1 MLATSS
7 IGLSVVLA
15 FAPQAAGEPAPAE
28 APSTAAPTI
37 APTADAVPFTFSRA
51 LAIGRVGRGGRSPI
65 RFDAVESRLVRGE
78 PVSPKEGD
86 TVVAPDGEERTWT
99 PIVANDGAFRAESLG
114 GGYAFTTFEAAEPG
128 TLVLEASGHS
138 MVYVNGVPRTG
149 DPYGYGFV
157 RLPVPIRAGR
167 NEFLFAVGRGGF
179 AAKLVTPP
187 SVGPYFLGAD
197 ETLPDLVVGVSERV
211 VLGIPVVN
219 PTGGW
224 LENVVA
230 VASTAA
236 GASVS
241 TALPAIPPHS
251 LHKARIEWDTPG
263 SAEPGPLMLEIRIE
277 RRPADGAATPL
288 ATRTVELKTVTAE
301 SRRNET
307 FTSRIDGSAQ
317 YYSVVPAVPRESG
330 QRPGLLL
337 SLHGA
342 SVEASSQA
350 AAYTAKEWATIVC
363 PTNRRPYGFDWED
376 WGRLDALEV
385 LSHAQRRF
393 RTDPR
398 RQWLTGH
405 SMGGHGTWQIGVH
418 YSDRFAAIAPSAGW
432 ISFRSYTGGADF
444 PTTGVGGLLMRAA
457 SPSDTLALKD
467 NYARLGVYILHG
479 DADDN
484 VPVAQARTMRGVL
497 GGGNG
502 AFHPDFAYYER
513 SGAGHWWGNECV
525 DWPPLMQFLERRTRP
540 EPGSIN
546 RVSFATSSPSV
557 SAESAWVTVAQQV
570 EFLKPSRV
578 ELALDRG
585 ARSVAGT
592 TTNVARLGLAL
603 DLDGDANEITVT
615 LDGTKLT
622 APEPE
627 GGGRLWF
634 ARDGETWTLAGPPS
648 PAEKSP
654 ERGGLFKEAFRNRM
668 ILVAGTAGDDATDEL
683 LLSKARFDAL
693 TFWYRGN
700 GAIEV
705 TTDVAFDAKADPDRN
720 VILYGNAETNSAW
733 PALLGSCPVVVRQGS
748 VKVGDREIAG
758 GDLAVLFTYPRAGSD
773 RAAVGVVAGT
783 GPAGIRLSERLPY
796 FVSGVAYPDLT
807 VLAARTLVEGLA
819 GVRLTGFFGND
830 WSVERGV
837 WAEAESSVPGP

>member
-1 MLATSS
+1 MLVTSL
-7 IGLSVVLA
+7 IGLSAVLA
-15 FAPQAAGEPAPAE
+15 IAPQVASDETPAGAAAALAPA
-28 APSTAAPTI
+28 
-37 APTADAVPFTFSRA
+37 ADAVPFTFRA
-51 LAIGRVGRGGRSPI
+51 ALVIGRVGRGGRSPI
-65 RFDAVESRLVRGE
+65 RFDAVEARLVRGE
-78 PVSPKEGD
+78 PISPKAGD
-86 TVVAPDGEERTWT
+86 TIVAPDGEERAWT
-99 PIVANDGAFRAESLG
+99 PIGAEDGAFRSESLG
-114 GGYAFTTFEAAEPG
+114 GGYAFTTFEAAEAG

-179 AAKLVTPP
+179 SARLVPPP

-219 PTGGW
+219 PTGEW
-224 LENVVA
+224 LEGVVA

-236 GASVS
+236 GASVT
-241 TALPAIPPHS
+241 TAVPAIPPHS
-251 LHKARIEWDTPG
+251 VHKTRIEWDTPA
-263 SAEPGPLMLEIRIE
+263 SAETGPLPLEIRLE
-277 RRPADGAATPL
+277 RRPAEGTAKSL
-288 ATRTVELKTVTAE
+288 ATRTVELKTVAAD

-317 YYSVVPAVPRESG
+317 YYAVVPALPRTSG
-330 QRPGLLL
+330 ERPGLLL

-350 AAYTAKEWATIVC
+350 AAYTAKDWATIVC
-363 PTNRRPYGFDWED
+363 PTNRRAYGFDWED

-385 LSHAQRRF
+385 LAHAQRRF

-418 YSDRFAAIAPSAGW
+418 YPDRFAAIAPSAGW

-444 PTTGVGGLLMRAA
+444 PAGGVGGLLMRAA

-497 GGGNG
+497 GGGSG
-502 AFHPDFAYYER
+502 AFHSDFAYYER
-513 SGAGHWWGNECV
+513 PGAGHWWGNECV
-525 DWPPLMQFLERRTRP
+525 DWPPLMQFLERRTLP
-540 EPGSIN
+540 EPGSID
-546 RVSFATSSPSV
+546 RVSFVTSTPSV
-557 SAESAWVTVAQQV
+557 SAESGWVNVAQQV

-585 ARSVAGT
+585 ARTINGT
-592 TTNVARLGLAL
+592 TVNVARLGLAV
-603 DLDGDANEITVT
+603 DLDGDAAEITIT
-615 LDGTKLT
+615 LDGTTLA

-627 GGGRLWF
+627 GGARLWL

-648 PAEKSP
+648 AAEKSP
-654 ERGGLFKEAFRNRM
+654 ERGGPFKDAFRNRM
-668 ILVAGTAGDDATDEL
+668 ILVAGTAGDDATDSL
-683 LLSKARFDAL
+683 LLAKARFDAL

-705 TTDVAFDAKADPDRN
+705 TTDAAFDPKADPDQN
-720 VILYGNAETNSAW
+720 VILYGNADTNSAW
-733 PALLGSCPVVVRQGS
+733 SALLGPCPVLVKQGS
-748 VKVGDREIAG
+748 VKVGDEEIAG
-758 GDLAVLFTYPRAGSD
+758 DDLAVLFTYPRAGSD

-783 GPAGIRLSERLPY
+783 GSAGIRLTERLPY

-807 VLAARTLVEGLA
+807 VLAASTLVEGLA
-819 GVRLTGFFGND
+819 GVRLAGFFGND

-837 WAEAESSVPGP
+837 WAKAESSVPGP